1 MSTYEQ
7 INTQVDENGLMI
19 ITLDRPQAM
28 NAFTARMMHEMCD
41 ALDKA
46 DEDDNVRAIIITG
59 QGERAFCAG
68 ADLSEGDKTF
78 NYEARQDA
86 GGKASARRD
95 DGSIDWSAEQVRDSG
110 GILTLRIYESIKPVI
125 GAINGAAVGI
135 GVTMQ
140 LPMDVR
146 IASDN
151 ARFGFVFARRGI
163 VPEACS
169 SWFLPR
175 IVGISQALQWCYSGE
190 VFGAEEALA
199 GGLVSEIVPQAELL
213 NRAKEIALSMTAQ
226 SSPVSVSMTRQM
238 LWRMLGADHPM
249 EAHKV
254 DSKAIYGRGRQSDAK
269 EGVMSFLE
277 KRAPEFK
284 DSPSQ
289 DMPDFYPWWEKR
301 EYK

>member
-19 ITLDRPQAM
+19 ITLDRQQAM

-46 DEDDNVRAIIITG
+46 DADDNVRAIIITG
-59 QGERAFCAG
+59 QGELAFCAG

-151 ARFGFVFARRGI
+151 ASFGFVFARRGI
-163 VPEACS
+163 VPEAC
-169 SWFLPR
+169 
-175 IVGISQALQWCYSGE
+175 
-190 VFGAEEALA
+190 
-199 GGLVSEIVPQAELL
+199 
-213 NRAKEIALSMTAQ
+213 
-226 SSPVSVSMTRQM
+226 
-238 LWRMLGADHPM
+238 
-249 EAHKV
+249 
-254 DSKAIYGRGRQSDAK
+254 
-269 EGVMSFLE
+269 
-277 KRAPEFK
+277 
-284 DSPSQ
+284 
-289 DMPDFYPWWEKR
+289 
-301 EYK
+301 

>member
-19 ITLDRPQAM
+19 ITIDRPQAM

-46 DEDDNVRAIIITG
+46 DADDNVRAIIITG

-95 DGSIDWSAEQVRDSG
+95 DGSIYWSAEQVRDSG

-163 VPEACS
+163 VPEAC
-169 SWFLPR
+169 
-175 IVGISQALQWCYSGE
+175 
-190 VFGAEEALA
+190 
-199 GGLVSEIVPQAELL
+199 
-213 NRAKEIALSMTAQ
+213 
-226 SSPVSVSMTRQM
+226 
-238 LWRMLGADHPM
+238 
-249 EAHKV
+249 
-254 DSKAIYGRGRQSDAK
+254 
-269 EGVMSFLE
+269 
-277 KRAPEFK
+277 
-284 DSPSQ
+284 
-289 DMPDFYPWWEKR
+289 
-301 EYK
+301 

>member
-1 MSTYEQ
+1 MTNYKQ
-7 INTQVDENGLMI
+7 IKTEIDENGIMVL
-19 ITLDRPQAM
+19 TLCRPEAM
-28 NAFTARMMHEMCD
+28 NAFTGRMMHEMID

-46 DEDDNVRAIIITG
+46 DADDAVRAIIVTG
-59 QGERAFCAG
+59 DGERAFCAG

-78 NYEARQDA
+78 DYAARSD
-86 GGKASARRD
+86 GGKKSNVIS
-95 DGSIDWSAEQVRDSG
+95 DGDEVNWSSQDIRDSG
-110 GILTLRIYESIKPVI
+110 GILTLRIYDSIKPII

-190 VFGAEEALA
+190 VFGAEEALR
-199 GGLVSEIVPQAELL
+199 GGLVSEIVPPADLL
-213 NRAKEIALSMTAQ
+213 ARAKGVALQMTQ
-226 SSPVSVSMTRQM
+226 MSSPVSVAMTRQM
-238 LWRMLGADHPM
+238 LWRMMGADHPM

-254 DSKAIYGRGRQSDAK
+254 DSKAVFGRGRQSDAK

-277 KRAPEFK
+277 KRTPEFADK
-284 DSPSQ
+284 PSS
-289 DMPDFYPWWEKR
+289 DMPGFYPWWDERKFS
-301 EYK
+301 

>member
-7 INTQVDENGLMI
+7 INTQVDENGLMV

-46 DEDDNVRAIIITG
+46 DADDNVRAIIITG

-86 GGKASARRD
+86 GGKASARRN

-199 GGLVSEIVPQAELL
+199 GGLVSEVVPQAELL

-277 KRAPEFK
+277 KRAPDFK